1 MHLKDYFN
9 MPDTKMYDWVLKETG
24 VRIEFFHSPIKT
36 GNLDIFAYLQTL
48 EKEPRELLNKN
59 LSTTHS

>member
-1 MHLKDYFN
+1 
-9 MPDTKMYDWVLKETG
+9 MPDTKMNDWVLKETG

-48 EKEPRELLNKN
+48 EIEPREFLNKN
-59 LSTTHS
+59 LSTTHSELFFY

>member
-1 MHLKDYFN
+1 
-9 MPDTKMYDWVLKETG
+9 MYEWVLKETG

-48 EKEPRELLNKN
+48 EKVPRELLKTN
-59 LSTTHS
+59 LSTTQSELFFY